1 MTPKGRGGPRVS
13 PTRPTSDLQESL
25 ERAKVLFRAWG
36 AQGGRTRAKR
46 LTSEERSE
54 AARKAV
60 QVGGDPRAE
69 HPGEAGGVG
78 PDARGDAGDPAGD
91 SAVGVRSGVAGVRR
105 NFF

>member
-1 MTPKGRGGPRVS
+1 MTPKGTRRPRVS
-13 PTRPTSDLQESL
+13 PTRPTRDLQASL

-60 QVGGDPRAE
+60 QVRWKGLSPAQRA
-69 HPGEAGGVG
+69 AL
-78 PDARGDAGDPAGD
+78 ARKAARARWKNKPTE
-91 SAVGVRSGVAGVRR
+91 
-105 NFF
+105 

>member
-1 MTPKGRGGPRVS
+1 MTPKGTRRPRVS
-13 PTRPTSDLQESL
+13 PRDLQASL

-60 QVGGDPRAE
+60 QVRWKGLSPAQRA
-69 HPGEAGGVG
+69 AL
-78 PDARGDAGDPAGD
+78 ARKAARARWKNKPTE
-91 SAVGVRSGVAGVRR
+91 
-105 NFF
+105 

>member
-1 MTPKGRGGPRVS
+1 MTGKDRGKPRVS
-13 PTRPTSDLQESL
+13 PARLARDPQESL

-60 QVGGDPRAE
+60 QVRWKGLSPAQRA
-69 HPGEAGGVG
+69 AL
-78 PDARGDAGDPAGD
+78 ARKAALARWKNKPTE
-91 SAVGVRSGVAGVRR
+91 
-105 NFF
+105 